1 VYIHIVEVNASLVSI
16 HLYIYMCT
24 HNLLIWAS
32 AADAGRPQQ
41 WHQWMAVC
49 LDSQLANFSS
59 GLILALFLDHIK
71 Q

>member
-49 LDSQLANFSS
+49 LDKPAS
-59 GLILALFLDHIK
+59 
-71 Q
+71 